1 MSFQYIIQQILNALA
16 WGSMLGL
23 MAVGYTLLYGVLGLV
38 NFAQGEVFMVGAFA
52 AYFVIALAKGPFWL
66 AVLAAVGGAVVAGVL
81 LERVAF
87 RPVRK
92 AGGITLFITSLA
104 VSIAIKNIYIM
115 GLTNKIRPFNSPAF
129 LRTVHHWKGLLIY
142 NSTLAILAVT
152 VAVTIALLLFV
163 NRTKT
168 GIAMRAVAYDRET
181 AELMGVNTNRIIVVA
196 FVIASS
202 LAALAGVA
210 WGVRFGSVQ
219 PTMGFTPV
227 VSAFIAAVLGGIG
240 NILGAVVGGFI
251 IGVGEILFVGFL
263 PPELIGLRP
272 VFVWAVLFVL
282 LLFKPSGLFPANVKP
297 S

>member
-1 MSFQYIIQQILNALA
+1 MSFQYVVQQILNALA

-38 NFAQGEVFMVGAFA
+38 NFAQGEIFMVGAFS
-52 AYFVIALAKGPFWL
+52 AYLAMALGNAPFWVGL
-66 AVLAAVGGAVVAGVL
+66 FAAVGGAVIAGVI

-104 VSIAIKNIYIM
+104 VSIAIKNLYIM
-115 GLTNKIRPFNSPAF
+115 GLTNKIRPFKTPAF
-129 LRTVHHWKGLLIY
+129 LRTVHDWHGLLIY
-142 NSTLAILAVT
+142 NNTIAI
-152 VAVTIALLLFV
+152 VAVTLVITVALLLFI

-181 AELMGVNTNRIIVVA
+181 AELMGVNTNRVI
-196 FVIASS
+196 VIAFIIASA
-202 LAALAGVA
+202 LAAIAGVF

-219 PTMGFTPV
+219 PTMGYVPV
-227 VSAFIAAVLGGIG
+227 ISAFIAAVLGGVG
-240 NILGAVVGGFI
+240 NIAGAMVGGFI
-251 IGVGEILFVGFL
+251 IGIGETLFVAFL
-263 PPELIGLRP
+263 PSELIGLRP

-282 LLFKPSGLFPANVKP
+282 LLFKPSGLFPANIKP